1 LSKERY
7 FLFDIAGVSINV
19 LKSIFS
25 AMTQLT
31 ADHRAVVT
39 DVSYQG
45 LNGLLNV
52 LDYYFRS
59 QVHTKVYEGRREP
72 FQTLDQLKRRIK
84 RIWNNVASLDEIRRA
99 ITQFRSRVRS
109 VVTNNAGPIKAYF
122 G

>member
-1 LSKERY
+1 M
-7 FLFDIAGVSINV
+7 

-31 ADHRAVVT
+31 ADHRAVVA